1 MRLIVAPILASLIM
15 SPVTALSKTSPPKAF
30 TKCAKCHGAVGHG
43 GTRTAPD
50 LATTKMTFKQ
60 FKTQVRHG
68 SGWKGRPPKN
78 PRYRWK
84 KMPAQIGV
92 DDTDLEKIYS
102 FIKSR

>member
-1 MRLIVAPILASLIM
+1 MVAPVLVSLMIA
-15 SPVTALSKTSPPKAF
+15 PVVAVSKPSRPKVF
-30 TKCAKCHGAVGHG
+30 TKCVKCHGEVGQG
-43 GTRTAPD
+43 GTRAAPD
-50 LATTKMTFKQ
+50 LATTRMTFKQ

-68 SGWKGRPPKN
+68 SGWKNRPPKN